1 MIVHPNHPLQ
11 DLMMTHY
18 KKQAQAGF
26 TLIELMIV
34 VAIIGI
40 LATLAI
46 PAYQDYIAR
55 AQMSE
60 AMVLADGL
68 KTPVSEIFAQDG
80 SCQTNNGGGIGVAT
94 DIKGQYVVSVT
105 TAGTAAAT
113 GGCTIVALMGTNVS
127 TGIKSVKLRL
137 TMSTT
142 ATANSNTWLC
152 ESTAAQKYLPK
163 TCTTV
168 TSIT

>member
-1 MIVHPNHPLQ
+1 
-11 DLMMTHY
+11 MMKLSHF

-60 AMVLADGL
+60 AMILADGL
-68 KTPVSEIFAQDG
+68 KMPVSETFAQDG
-80 SCQTNNGGGIGVAT
+80 TCPDNSKTISNGIPKAADIGGKYVISVTAGGKGSETGDCTIIAKMKEKDVSTGLVDAT
-94 DIKGQYVVSVT
+94 LTLQLVT
-105 TAGTAAAT
+105 TAA
-113 GGCTIVALMGTNVS
+113 GG
-127 TGIKSVKLRL
+127 
-137 TMSTT
+137 
-142 ATANSNTWLC
+142 SNTWTC
-152 ESTAAQKYLPK
+152 VSSAAQKYLPK
-163 TCTTV
+163 ACKGA
-168 TSIT
+168 

>member
-1 MIVHPNHPLQ
+1 MKLSHF
-11 DLMMTHY
+11 

-34 VAIIGI
+34 VSIIGI

-46 PAYQDYIAR
+46 PAYQDYVAR

-60 AMVLADGL
+60 ALVLADGL
-68 KTPVSEIFAQDG
+68 KMPVSEIFAQEG
-80 SCQTNNGGGIGVAT
+80 SCQANGAGGIGAANT
-94 DIKGQYVVSVT
+94 ITGKYVVSVT
-105 TAGTAAAT
+105 TSGPTVVTAA

-127 TGIKSVKLRL
+127 TGIQNVKLRL
-137 TMSTT
+137 TLVTT

-163 TCTTV
+163 TCATV

>member
-1 MIVHPNHPLQ
+1 MKIS
-11 DLMMTHY
+11 HY

-40 LATLAI
+40 LASLAI

-60 AMVLADGL
+60 ALVLADGL
-68 KTPVSEIFAQDG
+68 KMPVSEIFAQDG
-80 SCQTNNGGGIGVAT
+80 SCQVNGGGGIPAANTILG
-94 DIKGQYVVSVT
+94 KYVISVT
-105 TAGTAAAT
+105 TAGTADAT

-127 TGIKSVKLRL
+127 TGIQSAKLRL
-137 TMSTT
+137 KMSTT
-142 ATANSNTWLC
+142 ATGGSNTWVC

-163 TCTTV
+163 ACTGGV
-168 TSIT
+168 SSIT

>member
-1 MIVHPNHPLQ
+1 MKLSHF
-11 DLMMTHY
+11 

-68 KTPVSEIFAQDG
+68 KMPVSETFAQDG
-80 SCQTNNGGGIGVAT
+80 TCPSNA
-94 DIKGQYVVSVT
+94 D
-105 TAGTAAAT
+105 AAAIKLSGISLFSSIT
-113 GGCTIVALMGTNVS
+113 GKYVDNVAAGGDPIADGLGGCTIIATMKATGVS
-127 TGIKSVKLRL
+127 TGLISQTL
-137 TMSTT
+137 TLTL
-142 ATANSNTWLC
+142 ATSPTSGSNTWTC
-152 ESTAAQKYLPK
+152 VSSAAQKYLPK
-163 TCTTV
+163 ACTGV
-168 TSIT
+168 